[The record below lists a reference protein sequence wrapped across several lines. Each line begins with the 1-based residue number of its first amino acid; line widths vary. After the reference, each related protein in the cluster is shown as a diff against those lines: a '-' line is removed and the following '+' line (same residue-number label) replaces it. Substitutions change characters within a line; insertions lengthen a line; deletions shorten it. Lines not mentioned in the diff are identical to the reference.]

1 MKKPAILLRIA
12 LTAMCLNVAHT
23 IFALPAT
30 EVRRFEELGTR
41 EGLPD
46 NRVNDIC
53 EDRFGFVWAATWHGL
68 ARYDGNSMTV
78 FLRDDGDPGTI
89 VSNMVRCLY
98 AAPDGLWVGTDM
110 GIDFYSYATGRF
122 EHCRVSVANL
132 AGVQSLTTRVSRI
145 VGGRAGEI
153 FCLTVGGEL
162 LRLDPAADGRVFRV
176 LPKPSD
182 RRYGDICT
190 YTDGRIMAL
199 SDRGISV
206 LSPDGERD
214 VAHTPLPY
222 GYDVNMNIYCDTI
235 GGRVYVGRGI
245 GAGSLTFDIVSDDG
259 RLRPA
264 ADGISV
270 QGLMRVARSGDTL
283 YFAGDGSGLH
293 RLGPDGELRRC
304 VPDDA
309 SAAADALYSLCCT
322 RSGDV
327 WCATYRH
334 GICLLSERL
343 DRHRILRAA
352 TGAISYDIVT
362 AALPVGDRIYLGLD
376 GRGLDVYDRRTGSVR
391 NYSGANSALP
401 GDNVVS
407 LVHAG
412 SRLWMAVY
420 STGVV
425 EMDPEA
431 GTFALHRMPDEHYQK
446 VWALADDGR
455 GGLWVGGSGLHVLD
469 MATGAVETP
478 AGCNNLNVSS
488 IADGGDCMWVS
499 SGVLGVLRIDKRTRS
514 ILARYSDRP
523 SPGGVELPSSNASFL
538 ALDSRGTLWV
548 TMSDGRLHAI
558 DTHAGTV
565 RAYGPADGLIESR
578 VQSMAED
585 AGGDLWFG
593 TAAGLYHFIRG
604 RGVFVPSA
612 DPRLLTSFTANAAAC
627 DGDTMYF
634 GTDSGLLCITGGE
647 KDDFTPPNSN
657 ALIFSDLETMN
668 TPRRTISL
676 YTDGRGSEVRLA
688 HDENFFVVSFTVPQ
702 SVTPVRRLF
711 EYRLEG
717 LDDEWRRAGSQRR
730 AVYTNVPAGEYRL
743 LVRHTTPDGAWTEP
757 AGLRIAVMPP
767 WYATGWA
774 RLLWTVLTL
783 ALMAV
788 AYGMWRR
795 MARSREDAHI
805 AELNTRTE
813 REINETKLDFY
824 AKITHELRTPCF
836 LISAQIEEML
846 DSEREYVTVNDL
858 RGVYRNSVKLNKL
871 INRIIDFRKIDSGH
885 FRLKPREIEL
895 CGYFRDLVPDYEHLC
910 RHKSINFD
918 YVHDPAPIDAVF
930 DPDKLELVVTN
941 LISNAYKYT
950 PEGGDVTLA
959 IRDRGDEVAISVS
972 DTGIGIADAQREAI
986 FQPFYRT
993 ERGRQQSGGDGI
1005 GLAFVKELVDMHGGR
1020 IELATRINEGSV
1032 FTVHLPKNLTP
1043 AAEPAAESRPEVA
1056 APAPEPVDMGIDNP
1070 TATRSMLVVDDN
1082 PEVIALLTRTF
1093 RDDYRVVSA
1102 ADGAEAIDA
1111 LECGDFD
1118 VVVTDIMMPG
1128 LDGHGLIAR
1137 IKESPRLRSIR
1148 IVVFSAV
1155 NSEDD
1160 IIKAY
1165 DAKVDAFITKPASLK
1180 VLRRS
1185 VDRLFQQEETPVA
1198 LAPEASPAAPQSK
1211 YNREERRFLLECRR
1225 IIDETMTDEDF
1236 GIEMLASRLA
1246 MSHSSLYKKIRRLTG
1261 MSLIEFINE
1270 YRIFKAVELFRQGNV
1285 NVQTVAAQC
1294 GFRDIKTFRETFK
1307 RKMNMPPKQF
1317 ITSLRR

>member
-1 MKKPAILLRIA
+1 
-12 LTAMCLNVAHT
+12 
-23 IFALPAT
+23 
-30 EVRRFEELGTR
+30 
-41 EGLPD
+41 
-46 NRVNDIC
+46 
-53 EDRFGFVWAATWHGL
+53 
-68 ARYDGNSMTV
+68 
-78 FLRDDGDPGTI
+78 
-89 VSNMVRCLY
+89 
-98 AAPDGLWVGTDM
+98 
-110 GIDFYSYATGRF
+110 
-122 EHCRVSVANL
+122 
-132 AGVQSLTTRVSRI
+132 
-145 VGGRAGEI
+145 
-153 FCLTVGGEL
+153 
-162 LRLDPAADGRVFRV
+162 
-176 LPKPSD
+176 
-182 RRYGDICT
+182 
-190 YTDGRIMAL
+190 
-199 SDRGISV
+199 
-206 LSPDGERD
+206 
-214 VAHTPLPY
+214 
-222 GYDVNMNIYCDTI
+222 
-235 GGRVYVGRGI
+235 
-245 GAGSLTFDIVSDDG
+245 
-259 RLRPA
+259 
-264 ADGISV
+264 
-270 QGLMRVARSGDTL
+270 
-283 YFAGDGSGLH
+283 
-293 RLGPDGELRRC
+293 
-304 VPDDA
+304 
-309 SAAADALYSLCCT
+309 
-322 RSGDV
+322 
-327 WCATYRH
+327 
-334 GICLLSERL
+334 
-343 DRHRILRAA
+343 
-352 TGAISYDIVT
+352 
-362 AALPVGDRIYLGLD
+362 
-376 GRGLDVYDRRTGSVR
+376 
-391 NYSGANSALP
+391 
-401 GDNVVS
+401 
-407 LVHAG
+407 
-412 SRLWMAVY
+412 
-420 STGVV
+420 
-425 EMDPEA
+425 
-431 GTFALHRMPDEHYQK
+431 
-446 VWALADDGR
+446 
-455 GGLWVGGSGLHVLD
+455 
-469 MATGAVETP
+469 
-478 AGCNNLNVSS
+478 
-488 IADGGDCMWVS
+488 
-499 SGVLGVLRIDKRTRS
+499 
-514 ILARYSDRP
+514 
-523 SPGGVELPSSNASFL
+523 
-538 ALDSRGTLWV
+538 
-548 TMSDGRLHAI
+548 
-558 DTHAGTV
+558 
-565 RAYGPADGLIESR
+565 
-578 VQSMAED
+578 
-585 AGGDLWFG
+585 
-593 TAAGLYHFIRG
+593 
-604 RGVFVPSA
+604 
-612 DPRLLTSFTANAAAC
+612 
-627 DGDTMYF
+627 
-634 GTDSGLLCITGGE
+634 
-647 KDDFTPPNSN
+647 
-657 ALIFSDLETMN
+657 
-668 TPRRTISL
+668 
-676 YTDGRGSEVRLA
+676 
-688 HDENFFVVSFTVPQ
+688 
-702 SVTPVRRLF
+702 
-711 EYRLEG
+711 
-717 LDDEWRRAGSQRR
+717 
-730 AVYTNVPAGEYRL
+730 
-743 LVRHTTPDGAWTEP
+743 TEP

-774 RLLWTVLTL
+774 QTLWTVLTL

-836 LISAQIEEML
+836 LISAQIEEIL
-846 DSEREYVTVNDL
+846 DSEREYVTVQDL
-858 RGVYRNSVKLNKL
+858 SGVYRNSIKLNKL

-918 YVHDPAPIDAVF
+918 YVHDAAPIDAVF

-950 PEGGDVTLA
+950 PDGGDVTLA

-972 DTGIGIADAQREAI
+972 DTGIGISDAQREAI

-1043 AAEPAAESRPEVA
+1043 AAEPAAATGRKVS
-1056 APAPEPVDMGIDNP
+1056 APADEPVDMGIDNP

-1111 LECGDFD
+1111 LERGDFD

-1198 LAPEASPAAPQSK
+1198 LAPEAAPAAPQSK

>member
-1 MKKPAILLRIA
+1 
-12 LTAMCLNVAHT
+12 
-23 IFALPAT
+23 
-30 EVRRFEELGTR
+30 
-41 EGLPD
+41 
-46 NRVNDIC
+46 
-53 EDRFGFVWAATWHGL
+53 
-68 ARYDGNSMTV
+68 
-78 FLRDDGDPGTI
+78 
-89 VSNMVRCLY
+89 
-98 AAPDGLWVGTDM
+98 
-110 GIDFYSYATGRF
+110 
-122 EHCRVSVANL
+122 
-132 AGVQSLTTRVSRI
+132 
-145 VGGRAGEI
+145 
-153 FCLTVGGEL
+153 
-162 LRLDPAADGRVFRV
+162 
-176 LPKPSD
+176 
-182 RRYGDICT
+182 
-190 YTDGRIMAL
+190 
-199 SDRGISV
+199 
-206 LSPDGERD
+206 
-214 VAHTPLPY
+214 
-222 GYDVNMNIYCDTI
+222 
-235 GGRVYVGRGI
+235 
-245 GAGSLTFDIVSDDG
+245 
-259 RLRPA
+259 
-264 ADGISV
+264 
-270 QGLMRVARSGDTL
+270 
-283 YFAGDGSGLH
+283 
-293 RLGPDGELRRC
+293 
-304 VPDDA
+304 
-309 SAAADALYSLCCT
+309 
-322 RSGDV
+322 
-327 WCATYRH
+327 
-334 GICLLSERL
+334 
-343 DRHRILRAA
+343 
-352 TGAISYDIVT
+352 
-362 AALPVGDRIYLGLD
+362 
-376 GRGLDVYDRRTGSVR
+376 
-391 NYSGANSALP
+391 
-401 GDNVVS
+401 
-407 LVHAG
+407 
-412 SRLWMAVY
+412 
-420 STGVV
+420 
-425 EMDPEA
+425 
-431 GTFALHRMPDEHYQK
+431 
-446 VWALADDGR
+446 
-455 GGLWVGGSGLHVLD
+455 
-469 MATGAVETP
+469 
-478 AGCNNLNVSS
+478 
-488 IADGGDCMWVS
+488 
-499 SGVLGVLRIDKRTRS
+499 
-514 ILARYSDRP
+514 
-523 SPGGVELPSSNASFL
+523 
-538 ALDSRGTLWV
+538 
-548 TMSDGRLHAI
+548 
-558 DTHAGTV
+558 
-565 RAYGPADGLIESR
+565 
-578 VQSMAED
+578 
-585 AGGDLWFG
+585 
-593 TAAGLYHFIRG
+593 
-604 RGVFVPSA
+604 
-612 DPRLLTSFTANAAAC
+612 
-627 DGDTMYF
+627 
-634 GTDSGLLCITGGE
+634 
-647 KDDFTPPNSN
+647 
-657 ALIFSDLETMN
+657 
-668 TPRRTISL
+668 
-676 YTDGRGSEVRLA
+676 
-688 HDENFFVVSFTVPQ
+688 
-702 SVTPVRRLF
+702 
-711 EYRLEG
+711 
-717 LDDEWRRAGSQRR
+717 
-730 AVYTNVPAGEYRL
+730 
-743 LVRHTTPDGAWTEP
+743 
-757 AGLRIAVMPP
+757 
-767 WYATGWA
+767 
-774 RLLWTVLTL
+774 
-783 ALMAV
+783 MAV